1 MTASALP
8 PDPFRSRRLLAG
20 LSFTGALLIAVA
32 LTISG
37 GGCSKPPVRTSD
49 DQNNAGPKSDPWK
62 TAGTRL
68 KKDTELTSVKTALTG
83 LTNEV
88 SIQEGQKLPT
98 LSDEAFAALAAVVPL
113 SPGDHREIRG
123 AAFSGYD
130 PVYLADCLY
139 LRDSARALALTGLP
153 PERQAELAFEWV
165 CRQVYLYPW
174 LRQLGEHTFRSTA
187 LPPTVVLRRGFGSGL
202 ERMYVFV
209 ALLQQLGLDGC
220 LIGGP
225 TVGPTTA
232 EFNVNIR
239 VPVPAP
245 PASMAAVASVAPRG
259 PFWAVGVRVGT
270 DVRLFDPWRAQPL
283 PLTLNQLRANPEAAK
298 AWFEDPANKSGP
310 TLDDAKKATVYL
322 AVPVNALSP
331 RMGAFEAHLGGELG
345 VKVALDVK
353 ALEAKRAAFPDPKPT
368 YWNSVDDP
376 FAYGRVGRSF
386 LPVDMGGS
394 DPSPLSPVRLY
405 ESAFR
410 DQIPAGAF
418 VQPDRLKAIPAQQRL
433 GATAAHYLA
442 VSFVEPPNPRE
453 RVQRGQFQD
462 AARDVV
468 VKQEAFAAGMERLLN
483 KDADQQVQ
491 DWIKA
496 ANEMYD
502 ALGVARLNGDKSEE
516 GALAAQVENLWKQP
530 GAQLLIDRASAE
542 VGRAEASYLLALC
555 KHEQAERLQ
564 VRLERATGPDAAAAK
579 ADALDAWKTA
589 QAAWRTY
596 EQLAATHAGFP
607 GRAAHGST
615 LAARATKF
623 VEADAKK

>member
-1 MTASALP
+1 
-8 PDPFRSRRLLAG
+8 LA
-20 LSFTGALLIAVA
+20 AVA
-32 LTISG
+32 VTISG

-49 DQNNAGPKSDPWK
+49 DQNNAGPKGDPWK
-62 TAGTRL
+62 AAGARL
-68 KKDTELTSVKTALTG
+68 KKDSELTSVKTALTG

-98 LSDEAFAALAAVVPL
+98 LSDEALAALVAVVPL
-113 SPGDHREIRG
+113 SQGDRTEIRG

-139 LRDSARALALTGLP
+139 LRDVGRSLGLVGLP

-174 LRQLGEHTFRSTA
+174 LRQLGPQTFHTTA
-187 LPPTVVLRRGFGSGL
+187 LPPTVVLRRGSGSGL
-202 ERMYVFV
+202 ERMYVFL

-225 TVGPTTA
+225 MIGPTTK
-232 EFNVNIR
+232 EFDVNVQVAI
-239 VPVPAP
+239 PAP
-245 PASMAAVASVAPRG
+245 PAAMAAVASVAPRG

-270 DVRLFDPWRAQPL
+270 DVRLFDPWRAQPV
-283 PLTLNQLRANPEAAK
+283 PVTLNQLRANPDAAK
-298 AWFEDPANKSGP
+298 AWFEDKANKSGP
-310 TLDDAKKATVYL
+310 TLEDVKKATVYL

-331 RMGAFEAHLGGELG
+331 RMGAFETRLGSELG

-368 YWNSVDDP
+368 YWNPADDN
-376 FAYGRVGRSF
+376 FAYGRVGRWY

-394 DPSPLSPVRLY
+394 DPSPMSPMRLY
-405 ESAFR
+405 ELSLR

-418 VQPDRLKAIPAQQRL
+418 VPPESLRAIPAQQRL
-433 GATAAHYLA
+433 GTTAASILA
-442 VSFVEPPNPRE
+442 ASFVEPPNPRE

-462 AARDVV
+462 AARDIVA
-468 VKQEAFAAGMERLLN
+468 KQEAFAAGMERLLN
-483 KDADQQVQ
+483 KDAKQEIQ

-496 ANEMYD
+496 ANQMYD
-502 ALGVARLNGDKSEE
+502 AIGVARLNGDKSEE
-516 GALAAQVENLWKQP
+516 ATLAAQAEGLWRQP

-564 VRLERATGPDAAAAK
+564 VRLERATGPDAAGSK

-596 EQLAATHAGFP
+596 EQLAAAHAGFP

-615 LAARATKF
+615 LAARAAKF
-623 VEADAKK
+623 VETDAKK